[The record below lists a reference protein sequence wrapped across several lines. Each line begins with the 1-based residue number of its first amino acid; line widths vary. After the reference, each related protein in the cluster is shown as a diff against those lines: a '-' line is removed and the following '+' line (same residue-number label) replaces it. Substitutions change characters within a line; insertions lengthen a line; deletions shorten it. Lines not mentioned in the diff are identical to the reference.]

1 MPDPNVTDVFT
12 LNDPAENL
20 AELAYLHAT
29 QLSLLGAIS
38 TGSGGSEPSLQTV
51 ESIKRPWIDPPE
63 GYSSFDAASSVTLP
77 AEGSSDTVVSFLVPD
92 GWDGVVNA
100 FSWNFTGAGFNEGSG
115 DLVVQ
120 ILRND
125 AAVRNYDN
133 ITVSKGTIPIPRPI
147 SPIRIYS
154 KQTVSIKISNVAGG
168 LILTGNVVGSLVG
181 YIYPN
186 KG

>member
-1 MPDPNVTDVFT
+1 MPDQNVTNVFT
-12 LNDPAENL
+12 LNDTAENL
-20 AELAYLHAT
+20 AELAYLHGT
-29 QLSLLGAIS
+29 QLGLLGSIS
-38 TGSGGSEPSLQTV
+38 TGSGGNEPGMQTV
-51 ESIKRPWIDPPE
+51 DSVKRPWIDPPE
-63 GYSSFDAASSVTLP
+63 GYSSFDAASSIALP
-77 AEGSSDTVVSFLVPD
+77 AVGISGTIVSFLVPD

-147 SPIRIYS
+147 SAIRIYS
-154 KQTVSIKISNVAGG
+154 KQLVSIRITNVTGG
-168 LILTGNVVGSLVG
+168 LLTGNVVGSLVG
-181 YIYPN
+181 YIYPS